1 MIFLKKDLPYE
12 HWEISQEDTGN
23 RLRIVPERGGLI
35 TQWFCNGRDVIYF
48 DGNRFLQK
56 SKSVR
61 GGIPILFPICG
72 SLVDGSV
79 QLLDQSFSIPQH
91 GFARDCKWELTPTK
105 DQKGV
110 LLSLT
115 ENTKTLS
122 LFPYHFLIEMEIFL
136 MQSSIDFKITIFN
149 RSKDM
154 MPFSFGLHPY
164 FKVMDLKEIKIEGL
178 RSKCMNHLTMIES
191 DTELELSYLEKG
203 IDFLSSP
210 LETVTLV
217 DFLANKKIKVLFE
230 KPMDLGVIWTDPPRS
245 MVCIEPWTS
254 PRNSLNSGD
263 RLQFIKPGC
272 KQEMRCSFLEC

>member
-115 ENTKTLS
+115 ENKKTLS

-149 RSKDM
+149 RSEDM

-178 RSKCMNHLTMIES
+178 CSKCMNHLTMIES

-254 PRNSLNSGD
+254 PRNSLNTGD